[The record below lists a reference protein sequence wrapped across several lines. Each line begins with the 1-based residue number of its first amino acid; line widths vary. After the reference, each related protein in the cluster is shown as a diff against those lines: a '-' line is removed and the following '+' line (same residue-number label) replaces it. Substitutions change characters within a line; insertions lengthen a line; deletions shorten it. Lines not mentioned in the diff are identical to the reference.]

1 MSLRKE
7 SETEREKERGISVDS
22 IRISCDMVLS
32 WSSIWI
38 AHKRNWWQLFRPLL
52 PPLPPIHRLFFF
64 SMVYFRPLVFYSV
77 IWMNLFIATSS
88 GVIETWLAKTNPGKF
103 NCKFTKKKQLGKRE
117 ERDIKYQFKL
127 SWEISLILKTKP
139 SA

>member
-1 MSLRKE
+1 MIWSYP
-7 SETEREKERGISVDS
+7 G
-22 IRISCDMVLS
+22 
-32 WSSIWI
+32 SSIWI

-52 PPLPPIHRLFFF
+52 PPLPLFHRLFFS

-103 NCKFTKKKQLGKRE
+103 NCKFTKKKAVREKGRKGHKISVQIILGNILDTENKALGLNCFCIHGKHILEIWKRRYRE
-117 ERDIKYQFKL
+117 SFI
-127 SWEISLILKTKP
+127 
-139 SA
+139 